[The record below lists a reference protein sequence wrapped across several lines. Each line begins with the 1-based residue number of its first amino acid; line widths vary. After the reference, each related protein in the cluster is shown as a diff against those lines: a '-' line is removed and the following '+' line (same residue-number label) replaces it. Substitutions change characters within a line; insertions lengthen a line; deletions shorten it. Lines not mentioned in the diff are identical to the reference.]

1 MQITTG
7 TMSLFRGY
15 LPRGVKF
22 SRNARMFLLSTL
34 IDGLAFAGTG
44 LFFNLYILAQGY
56 NRQFLGLVN
65 TLQYLLGL
73 LLGIPLGILADRIGF
88 KRSMLFGMFV
98 YFITFTVVV
107 VTPSAPVLLLAISV
121 FGIGYTLYYLSTTPL
136 MRAISGNEERTYL
149 FSLNFGLSTLAGAGG
164 SLLAGQLP
172 GWFASALRVS
182 AEGALAYRA
191 VLLASLAAGSF
202 SILPVLFIR
211 ENRPPAP
218 EESGSNVFGN
228 ALRALRTPMVR
239 RLALPNFLIGIGA
252 AILIQYMNVF
262 FRAKFS
268 IANSWLGVLF
278 SLSAILTAAGTIAGP
293 RLSEKL
299 GGKVRVI
306 AAAQGLS
313 IVFLLLLGFWPGLLL
328 AGFAFVVRGMLMNMA
343 TPLYSAFAMEQA
355 PESAKGLVSSV
366 LFLTTQIGWSFGPFV
381 SGFVQDRWGFTPL
394 FISTAIFYAL
404 AAAATFAFF
413 KGIREPRDWPASG

>member
-7 TMSLFRGY
+7 TMQLIRGY

-34 IDGLAFAGTG
+34 IDGLAFAGTQ

-65 TLQYLLGL
+65 GMQYLLGL
-73 LLGIPLGILADRIGF
+73 LLGLPLGVLADRIGF
-88 KRSMLFGMFV
+88 KRAMLLGMFV

-121 FGIGYTLYYLSTTPL
+121 YGIGYTLYYLSTTPL

-202 SILPVLFIR
+202 SILPLLFIR
-211 ENRPPAP
+211 ENRPPATEDP
-218 EESGSNVFGN
+218 GSNVFGN
-228 ALRALRTPMVR
+228 ALQALRTPMVR

-252 AILIQYMNVF
+252 AILIPYMNVF
-262 FRAKFS
+262 FRTKFAIS
-268 IANSWLGVLF
+268 NSWLGVLF
-278 SLSAILTAAGTIAGP
+278 SLSALMTAAGTIAGP
-293 RLSEKL
+293 RLSENL
-299 GGKVRVI
+299 GGKVRAVV
-306 AAAQGLS
+306 AVQAVS
-313 IVFLLLLGFWPGLLL
+313 VVFLLLLGFWPGLLL
-328 AGFAFVVRGMLMNMA
+328 AGCAFVVRGMLMNMA

-366 LFLTTQIGWSFGPFV
+366 LFLTWQTGFSFGPFV

-394 FISTAIFYAL
+394 FITTAIVYAL

-413 KGIREPRDWPASG
+413 KGIREPRESPGSG